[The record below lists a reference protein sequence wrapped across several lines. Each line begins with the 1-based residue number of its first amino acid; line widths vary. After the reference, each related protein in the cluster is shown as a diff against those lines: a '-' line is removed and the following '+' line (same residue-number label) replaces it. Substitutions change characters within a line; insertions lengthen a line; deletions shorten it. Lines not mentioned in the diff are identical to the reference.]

1 MGRYFDNK
9 VDFREPNLWEGIKSW
24 LIKELLHKISW
35 IYSGKRVLERLI
47 IKKNLLGLQ
56 DDEPKGKIDIFL
68 EANLKNALENDKG
81 RRDLIK

>member
-1 MGRYFDNK
+1 
-9 VDFREPNLWEGIKSW
+9 
-24 LIKELLHKISW
+24 
-35 IYSGKRVLERLI
+35 VLERLI